1 MNKILWMGF
10 KCVVGTI
17 AVKLAMPYIVDA
29 VGLYD
34 YDALGLRD
42 MTDEELSRAMK
53 EQLDGV
59 VDDGDDDEDYKEA

>member
-1 MNKILWMGF
+1 MNRILWMGF
-10 KCVVGTI
+10 KCIIGAA

-59 VDDGDDDEDYKEA
+59 VDDGDNEDYAEV